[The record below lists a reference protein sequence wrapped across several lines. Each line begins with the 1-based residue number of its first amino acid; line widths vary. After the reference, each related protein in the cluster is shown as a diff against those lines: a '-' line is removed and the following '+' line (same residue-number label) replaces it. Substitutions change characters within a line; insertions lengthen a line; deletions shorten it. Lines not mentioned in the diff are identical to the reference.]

1 MTNFSPEVIPN
12 YVTNVDEIMS
22 HVHTHGKFTRRY
34 PGDATQHKAKI
45 NGPVSRFSTWY
56 SKDMPQETI
65 DAVWKTIPADKKFCT
80 QMVINRYEPGDF
92 LVKHCDAQGGYWKFK
107 LIYLTEGK
115 PHFCW
120 FNEQNEAQ
128 FVQESKCALFNMD
141 IGLHHEVTEILPD
154 EPAKYSLCLIYE

>member
-1 MTNFSPEVIPN
+1 
-12 YVTNVDEIMS
+12 
-22 HVHTHGKFTRRY
+22 
-34 PGDATQHKAKI
+34 
-45 NGPVSRFSTWY
+45 
-56 SKDMPQETI
+56 
-65 DAVWKTIPADKKFCT
+65 
-80 QMVINRYEPGDF
+80 MVINRYEPGDF

-120 FNEQNEAQ
+120 FNEQDEAQ
-128 FVQESKCALFNMD
+128 FVQESKGALFNMD